1 MYILGCGVDGSGT
14 HAIRRWGLADTHE
27 QRVHR
32 RPDSRRVTVGQTVP
46 VTFGWSGLPTGNRYL
61 VRAQYTNPAVI
72 GQTIIGVSTR

>member
-14 HAIRRWGLADTHE
+14 FTLFGWGLADT
-27 QRVHR
+27 
-32 RPDSRRVTVGQTVP
+32 PSNAFTAAPTAGAVTVGQTVP

-61 VRAQYTNPAVI
+61 GRVQYTNPAVI